1 MLNFDNT
8 RQLMKTRGVDNLAP
22 LEYSFAL
29 MVAIGIDKVQSYMVT
44 MRGKDYEKKSEDQL
58 VKFKEK
64 CSMEAVELMER
75 PDIKSTIQVLSED
88 YQKAVKYEALD
99 LEEVDFNA
107 EDLRKILAKFLRSK
121 YTDIDAADAKDLL
134 NAIKIY
140 VDKFGDTGDDGMA
153 KFNKHFI
160 QVYPPYNAVCTNC
173 GREIDLPR
181 GVNSKCKYCEH
192 QFIWNEDKERYYT

>member
-1 MLNFDNT
+1 
-8 RQLMKTRGVDNLAP
+8 MKTRGVENLSP
-22 LEYSFAL
+22 LDYSFAL
-29 MVAIGIDKVQSYMVT
+29 LVSIGIDKAQAYMAT
-44 MRGKDYEKKSEDQL
+44 IKGKDYERKTEDQL
-58 VKFKEK
+58 LRFKEK
-64 CSMEAVELMER
+64 CALEAAELVEQ
-75 PDIKSTIQVLSED
+75 PDIKSTIKVLAED

-99 LEEVDFNA
+99 LEDVDFNA

-140 VDKFGDTGDDGMA
+140 VDKFGDTGDDGIA

-160 QVYPPYNAVCTNC
+160 QVYPPYNAVCPNC

-181 GVNSKCKYCEH
+181 GVNSKCKHCEH
-192 QFIWNEDKERYYT
+192 PFVWNEDKERYFT